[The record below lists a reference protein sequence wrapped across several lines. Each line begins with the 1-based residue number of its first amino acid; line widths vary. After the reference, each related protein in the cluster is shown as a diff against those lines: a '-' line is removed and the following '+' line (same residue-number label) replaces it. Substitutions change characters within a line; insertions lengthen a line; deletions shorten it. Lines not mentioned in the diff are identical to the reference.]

1 MHVGKKFT
9 TEIKSKCVN
18 WLQAKK
24 TNIFT
29 CKANIFTCKA
39 NMLTYKTNI
48 FRKVKVYDRNKEQV
62 FKLVANL
69 QNKYVHLLRK
79 YGHLQSKYVNL
90 QNKYFHEGKKF
101 MTEINWLQA
110 CKANIFTWEART
122 GPFTF
127 FVFNNLRV
135 GEFSW

>member
-48 FRKVKVYDRNKEQV
+48 FRKVKVYDRNKEHV
-62 FKLVANL
+62 CKL
-69 QNKYVHLLRK
+69 
-79 YGHLQSKYVNL
+79 
-90 QNKYFHEGKKF
+90 
-101 MTEINWLQA
+101 
-110 CKANIFTWEART
+110 ANIFTGEG
-122 GPFTF
+122 GPGTLPFIF
-127 FVFNNLRV
+127 CLQ
-135 GEFSW
+135 